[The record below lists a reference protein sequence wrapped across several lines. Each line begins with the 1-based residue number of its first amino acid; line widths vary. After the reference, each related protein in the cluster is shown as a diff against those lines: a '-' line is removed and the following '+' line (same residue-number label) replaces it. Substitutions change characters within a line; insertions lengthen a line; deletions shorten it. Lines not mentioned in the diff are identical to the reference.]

1 MSNRRCLLIILVLSF
16 LAAPSVL
23 WAQPSVSI
31 ELEMTLMEDSNGM
44 PGDDCGVTDN
54 LVVEAGTDVEVCYTV
69 TNTGTATLNFH
80 DLVDSEFG
88 AILTNFPFALTAGAS
103 VFVTQSI
110 VANTDLVFNGTW
122 TAYNDAPV
130 DGIQVDVV
138 ESSDSATLTIAER
151 AAMATFE
158 VIKDF
163 SDDNPG
169 EVEVT
174 LDCFTGL
181 PITQSQTISESQNVV
196 FIVEA
201 FADGELDCNVTE
213 SDVLGYSASYSN
225 GELVVNDESCAY
237 QDVSFEQEKV
247 CTITNTPVP
256 VEVSVYKD
264 WIIDGEGGDSIDPY
278 YRLTLACFGEIVEGF
293 THGPSG
299 IWRLSLYDGSYL
311 GTADVGFKAYVVPDW
326 DGGTDCWV
334 LETVF
339 DSAVEV
345 NNGCGS
351 NGDPGIV
358 VELAGGGSC
367 TVTNTVFFEGIP
379 TLSQYGMA
387 ILALLMLGVGF
398 VGFRRFV

>member
-1 MSNRRCLLIILVLSF
+1 
-16 LAAPSVL
+16 
-23 WAQPSVSI
+23 
-31 ELEMTLMEDSNGM
+31 MTAYDSN
-44 PGDDCGVTDN
+44 DQVIDSQSSTDGVTETLCVNGSDISYVRFPGLGDTNTEYARFDN
-54 LVVEAGTDVEVCYTV
+54 LVVTEEA
-69 TNTGTATLNFH
+69 
-80 DLVDSEFG
+80 
-88 AILTNFPFALTAGAS
+88 
-103 VFVTQSI
+103 Q
-110 VANTDLVFNGTW
+110 
-122 TAYNDAPV
+122 
-130 DGIQVDVV
+130 
-138 ESSDSATLTIAER
+138 SAT
-151 AAMATFE
+151 ATFE